1 MTLKQI
7 KDYFKETFLWE
18 ESISIG
24 KIDKDK
30 DKALCFYNSRIQS
43 PKIGIVGGKK
53 NRSYEMKPITL
64 LLRYGTNADIAE
76 IKVKEIYD
84 FFDEREFF
92 LDDKRV
98 FVVSRY
104 DSAIDLGTDDNGIY
118 EYSFEF
124 NVYQTNKE

>member
-7 KDYFKETFLWE
+7 KDYFKETFLWR

-30 DKALCFYNSRIQS
+30 EKALCFYNSRIQS
-43 PKIGIVGGKK
+43 PKTGTVGGKK

-76 IKVKEIYD
+76 IKAKEIYD

-104 DSAIDLGTDDNGIY
+104 DRAIDLGTDDNGIY

-124 NVYQTNKE
+124 NVYQSNKE